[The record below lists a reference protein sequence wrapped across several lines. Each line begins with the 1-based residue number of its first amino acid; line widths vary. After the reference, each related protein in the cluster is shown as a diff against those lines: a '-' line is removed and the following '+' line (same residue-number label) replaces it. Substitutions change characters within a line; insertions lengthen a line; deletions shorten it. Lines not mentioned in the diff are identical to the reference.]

1 MHTGQLNL
9 KQGQYNTDTR
19 PIDETCTCS
28 TCKTY
33 NRSYIHQIVTIETV
47 ACHILTVHNIA
58 FQMRLM
64 REIRESIMEKR
75 FPKYVQDY
83 FLNVFPDK
91 DYPTWIV
98 DALKAVNI
106 ELL

>member
-1 MHTGQLNL
+1 M
-9 KQGQYNTDTR
+9 KQGQYSVDKR

-33 NRSYIHQIVTIETV
+33 NRAYIHQIVTIETV

-64 REIRESIMEKR
+64 REIRESIVEKR
-75 FPKYVQDY
+75 FPKYVQEY
-83 FLNVFPDK
+83 MLKVYPEK
-91 DYPTWIV
+91 DYPTWVV
-98 DALKAVNI
+98 DALKTVNI

>member
-1 MHTGQLNL
+1 M
-9 KQGQYNTDTR
+9 
-19 PIDETCTCS
+19 
-28 TCKTY
+28 
-33 NRSYIHQIVTIETV
+33 TIETV

-64 REIRESIMEKR
+64 REIRQSIAEKR

-83 FLNVFPDK
+83 MLKV
-91 DYPTWIV
+91 YPEKNYPAWAV
-98 DALKAVNI
+98 DALRAVNI

>member
-1 MHTGQLNL
+1 MD
-9 KQGQYNTDTR
+9 KR
-19 PIDETCTCS
+19 PIDETCDCS

-33 NRSYIHQIVTIETV
+33 NRSYIHQIVTAETV

-64 REIRESIMEKR
+64 REIRQSIEEQR

-83 FLNVFPDK
+83 MLKVYPDK
-91 DYPTWIV
+91 VYPGWII
-98 DALKAVNI
+98 DALQAVNI

>member
-1 MHTGQLNL
+1 MD
-9 KQGQYNTDTR
+9 KR

-33 NRSYIHQIVTIETV
+33 TRSYIHQIVTIETV

-64 REIRESIMEKR
+64 REIRESIEEKR

-83 FLNVFPDK
+83 MLKV
-91 DYPTWIV
+91 YPEKNYPVWVV
-98 DALKAVNI
+98 DALRAVNV